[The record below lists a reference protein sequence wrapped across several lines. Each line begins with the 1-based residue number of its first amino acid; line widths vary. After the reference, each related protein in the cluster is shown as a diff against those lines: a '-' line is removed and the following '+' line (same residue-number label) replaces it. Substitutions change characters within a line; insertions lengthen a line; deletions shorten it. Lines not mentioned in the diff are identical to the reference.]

1 MLKKRISVYSKNIS
15 RGIFSEVLSS
25 NVAKQGFINV
35 GYAFDLRNVLNVDF
49 GADNQLLC
57 QGSSQTTNMV

>member
-1 MLKKRISVYSKNIS
+1 M
-15 RGIFSEVLSS
+15 
-25 NVAKQGFINV
+25 AKQGFINV

-49 GADNQLLC
+49 GTDNQLLC